1 MKIRKIAFLFL
12 ISLMVGCEE
21 DEFGEIQQSQDTFLD
36 GEGFFVVNEG
46 NFTHSSGSVSFYSFD
61 SAKIYNNLFY
71 EANNRP
77 LGDVPQSMYVRDT
90 TAFIVVNN
98 SSRIEQVSLNTFRAK
113 SSITGFKSPREMQF
127 LNDDFA
133 YVSDLY
139 SDSLAVIDLNA
150 KNRIASIDIGR
161 SSQAMVSASGKV
173 FVANWSQLN
182 HPELENNKVI
192 IINPDSHEVMDSVKV
207 AKEPNSMV
215 VDKNNNVWV
224 LSGGGYSG
232 EEYQEYP
239 AIQCIDSQNLSITKS
254 FHFDS
259 KNSNPSELVIN
270 KSKDTLYYLNS
281 GLYKM
286 SITANK
292 LPAEPFISEHNRLF
306 YALGLVNGHIAV
318 SDAIDYQQNGI
329 VYLYSKAGIKIDS
342 VRAGII
348 PGYFR
353 EK

>member
-1 MKIRKIAFLFL
+1 MKIRNIAFLFL
-12 ISLMVGCEE
+12 ISLMVGCEDE
-21 DEFGEIQQSQDTFLD
+21 DFGEIQQSQETFLD
-36 GEGFFVVNEG
+36 GEGFFIVNEG
-46 NFTHSSGSVSFYSFD
+46 NFTQSSGSVSFYSFD

-77 LGDVPQSMYVRDT
+77 LGDVPQSIYVHDT

-98 SSRIEQVSLNTFRAK
+98 SSRIEQVSLKTFGAK

-127 LNDDFA
+127 LNDDIA

-150 KNRIASIDIGR
+150 KTRIGSIDIGR
-161 SSQAMVSASGKV
+161 SSQAMVEASGKI

-182 HPELENNKVI
+182 HPEIENNKVM
-192 IINPDSHEVMDSVKV
+192 IINPDNHEVVDSVKV
-207 AKEPNSMV
+207 AKEPNSMK
-215 VDKNNNVWV
+215 VDQNNNVWV

-232 EEYQEYP
+232 DEYP
-239 AIQCIDSQNLSITKS
+239 VLQCIDSQKLDVIKTLQ
-254 FHFDS
+254 FDS
-259 KNSNPSELVIN
+259 KQRNPSELAIN
-270 KSKDTLYYLNS
+270 INRDTLFYLNS
-281 GLYKM
+281 GVYKM
-286 SITANK
+286 SITADE
-292 LPAEPFISEHNRLF
+292 LPTDPFVAENNRLF
-306 YALGLVNGHIAV
+306 YALGLANGHVIV
-318 SDAIDYQQNGI
+318 SDAINYRQKGI

-348 PGYFR
+348 PGFFC